1 MSLERSI
8 RKLAAV
14 ANAFSSMEICTTSG
28 CNQLVSKPGY
38 KLCYECWKI
47 NNLASRSTATPKPQ
61 PKPKTSSSP
70 VLPSLLSATKISEK
84 LALHNHNIHRN
95 NVNRILAELGLLTKE
110 KNGWL
115 VTRRGASFGAVQKT
129 DSETGNTYVVWS
141 ESILENQVFI
151 QTIAEYVSSSNPES
165 NTAKAIEEQGFRNKF
180 RTQANLRTTDG
191 HWVRSKAEVMIDN
204 WLYMAELVHAYER
217 RLPIEE
223 EMYCD
228 FYVPAGKVYIEYW
241 GLENNPEYAER
252 KKAKKSLYQ
261 KYEFKLIELSDTE
274 IRNLDD
280 YLPRMLLNFGVVVN

>member
-8 RKLAAV
+8 RKIVSV
-14 ANAFSSMEICTTSG
+14 ANALSSMELCTTSG
-28 CNQLVSKPGY
+28 CNQIVSKPGY
-38 KLCYECWKI
+38 KLCYECWKT
-47 NNLASRSTATPKPQ
+47 NNLPSRSIATPKPQ
-61 PKPKTSSSP
+61 PKPKTSPSP
-70 VLPSLLSATKISEK
+70 SLPALLSATKISEK

-110 KNGWL
+110 TNGW
-115 VTRRGASFGAVQKT
+115 VATRRGTSFGAVQKT
-129 DSETGNTYVVWS
+129 DLETGNSYVVWS
-141 ESILENQVFI
+141 ESILENPVFL
-151 QTIAEYVSSSNPES
+151 QTIADVSSSNPEPKAS
-165 NTAKAIEEQGFRNKF
+165 KAIEEQSFRNKF
-180 RTQANLRTTDG
+180 RIQANLRTTDG

-252 KKAKKSLYQ
+252 KKVKQALYQ
-261 KYEFKLIELSDTE
+261 KYEFNLIELSDTE

-280 YLPRMLLNFGVVVN
+280 YLPRMLLNFGVVVS